1 MLYMLGVLEVS
12 GKFRIY
18 HPATPSWPPAPERL
32 SGKGPAM
39 PPTAPPVRAS
49 LLAALLLASGCA
61 GGAASKPAEP
71 AGAVRVP
78 RDGPLPSLAEAYK
91 GTFLVGAAINPGQVL
106 MGDTHQL
113 IARQFDVV
121 VADNDMKPLLLNR
134 REGRYEFGMA
144 DEIVDWA
151 NKNGI
156 KVRGHC
162 LVWHQ
167 QAAPWMFTQD
177 GKPVSREVLIERM
190 RTYIHDVVGHFK
202 GKVWAWDVVNEA
214 FAPGEA
220 GIETEN
226 GWRKSD
232 WYRII
237 GPDYVG
243 LAFQF
248 AHEADPDALLFYNDY
263 ETQNPAK
270 RQLILDLVKSLQK
283 KGIPIHGVGHQAHV
297 YLAYPSAAE
306 LETTIRE
313 VARLGL
319 HNHITE
325 LDVSLR
331 ERWNAP
337 IPEVTPAVLERQAQ
351 RYAELF
357 QMFKRNKDQID
368 AVLVWGIT
376 DEISWLKPD
385 QPLLFSEY
393 KPKPA
398 FWAVIDQAAAR

>member
-1 MLYMLGVLEVS
+1 MVTW
-12 GKFRIY
+12 
-18 HPATPSWPPAPERL
+18 PALASPS
-32 SGKGPAM
+32 
-39 PPTAPPVRAS
+39 RAAV
-49 LLAALLLASGCA
+49 LAALLLAA
-61 GGAASKPAEP
+61 GGATGAPRQSAAPAAP
-71 AGAVRVP
+71 AKAP
-78 RDGPLPSLAEAYK
+78 RDGPVPSLAESYR

-121 VADNDMKPLLLNR
+121 VAENEMKPLLLNR

-151 NKNGI
+151 GKSGI

-167 QAAPWMFTQD
+167 QAAPWMFTRD

-190 RTYIHDVVGHFK
+190 RTYIHDVVGHYR

-214 FAPGEA
+214 FAPDEP
-220 GIETEN
+220 GIDTEN
-226 GWRKSD
+226 GWRRSD

-237 GPDYVG
+237 GPDFIG

-263 ETQNPAK
+263 ETQRPAK
-270 RQLILDLVKSLQK
+270 RELILNLVRSLQK
-283 KGIPIHGVGHQAHV
+283 EGIAIHGVGHQAHS
-297 YLAYPSAAE
+297 YLGEPSAAD

-313 VARLGL
+313 VAKLGL
-319 HNHITE
+319 RNHITE
-325 LDVSLR
+325 LDISLR
-331 ERWNAP
+331 ERSNAP
-337 IPEVTPAVLERQAQ
+337 VPAATPAILERQAN
-351 RYAELF
+351 RYAEF
-357 QMFKRNKDQID
+357 FRMFKRNRDAID

-376 DEISWLKPD
+376 DETSWLKPD

-398 FWAVIDQAAAR
+398 FWAVIQEAAAR